1 MSTEIDRLNA
11 LIAKASAAGN
21 ATLLNRYLD
30 EALPDNALCVV
41 RGGTDRWQLT
51 YRGEPV
57 DGADFTTIRSKAVAE
72 IQSWADAV
80 EAGLA
85 A

>member
-1 MSTEIDRLNA
+1 MSNEVERLNT
-11 LIAKASAAGN
+11 LIAKAAAAGN

-41 RGGTDRWQLT
+41 RGGTDRWDLT
-51 YRGEPV
+51 DHGSHLYGG
-57 DGADFTTIRSKAVAE
+57 DLTTIRAKAVE
-72 IQSWADAV
+72 QIQTWADAV